1 MNSGISLFFS
11 DDSKCICCTIYR
23 MECTS
28 RDANCVL
35 SVPPGVLTVCYPHPL
50 GVLIKPTF
58 RECMQFPKDQY
69 HIFARSVII
78 FLLLSSK
85 VYCCEYRCK
94 SLRSQSL
101 CCAPLMTITFSR
113 GSKMDPN
120 GQIRLSRF
128 TITRSKCALRSQEH
142 CSAVDLFILKMQKGT
157 LIYRASIHRQPGDM
171 MTNIKQYQHQRLV
184 LQSEIQCIS

>member
-11 DDSKCICCTIYR
+11 DDSKCICCTIYG

-28 RDANCVL
+28 GDADCVL
-35 SVPPGVLTVCYPHPL
+35 SVPPGVLNVCYPHPL

-58 RECMQFPKDQY
+58 RECMKFPKDQY

-78 FLLLSSK
+78 FLLLWSK
-85 VYCCEYRCK
+85 AYSCEYRCK

-128 TITRSKCALRSQEH
+128 TITEQM
-142 CSAVDLFILKMQKGT
+142 CSAKPRALQCCWSKMQKGT

-171 MTNIKQYQHQRLV
+171 MTNINIKD
-184 LQSEIQCIS
+184 

>member
-1 MNSGISLFFS
+1 
-11 DDSKCICCTIYR
+11 

-28 RDANCVL
+28 GDANCVL

-78 FLLLSSK
+78 FLLLWSK
-85 VYCCEYRCK
+85 VYSCEYRCK

-113 GSKMDPN
+113 GSKMVPN

-128 TITRSKCALRSQEH
+128 TITRSKCALWSQEH
-142 CSAVDLFILKMQKGT
+142 CSAVGLRCRRVPWYIEQAFTVSQETWWPISTSKT
-157 LIYRASIHRQPGDM
+157 SAS
-171 MTNIKQYQHQRLV
+171 V
-184 LQSEIQCIS
+184 